1 VNCEVETLIAEF
13 CVTAG
18 TGHRYATFLI
28 TVFALGHFFTHI

>member
-1 VNCEVETLIAEF
+1 MNCEVKALVADL

-28 TVFALGHFFTHI
+28 AVLTLGHFFTYI